1 MLEKEK
7 IIRFVLDAG
16 FDACGVA
23 AADSLPHDAEF
34 ITQWLANGNHADMYY
49 LERNFDK
56 RTDVQKLVEGAKTVV
71 VCLLNHYTEYQ
82 QPEGEKKIAKFKLPA
97 TNYHTVIRRYL
108 KNTEEKITTHYGA
121 DIINKEQQHSFCDTA
136 PILERRWAERAG
148 LGWIGKNKL
157 LINPRLGSF
166 TNIGILVLNDTC
178 DAYSTP
184 IANQCGT
191 CNICIKACPS
201 GALSEGKMFDARKCI
216 SYLTTASK
224 NPIPKKF
231 QRITEN
237 VAFGCD
243 ACANQCPWN
252 QHLQAHQNKDL
263 QIKPKQ

>member
-7 IIRFVLDAG
+7 IIAFALDAG

-23 AADSLPHDAEF
+23 MADYLPHDAIF
-34 ITQWLANGNHADMYY
+34 MTQWLENGNHAAMHY

-71 VCLLNHYTEYQ
+71 VCLLNHYTDYQ

-97 TNYHTVIRRYL
+97 VNYHTVIRRYL
-108 KNTEEKITTHYGA
+108 KNTEEKITAHYGSS
-121 DIINKEQQHSFCDTA
+121 IVNTEQQHSFCDTA

-157 LINPRLGSF
+157 LIHPHFGSF

-178 DAYSTP
+178 DAYCTP
-184 IANQCGT
+184 LENQCGT
-191 CNICIKACPS
+191 CDICIKACPT
-201 GALSEGKMFDARKCI
+201 GALSAKRMFNANICI
-216 SYLTTASK
+216 SYLTTATK
-224 NPIPKKF
+224 DPIPEHY
-231 QRITEN
+231 QRFTEN

-243 ACANQCPWN
+243 ECANQCPWN
-252 QHLQAHQNKDL
+252 KNLKPNQNKDL
-263 QIKPKQ
+263 QIRPKA